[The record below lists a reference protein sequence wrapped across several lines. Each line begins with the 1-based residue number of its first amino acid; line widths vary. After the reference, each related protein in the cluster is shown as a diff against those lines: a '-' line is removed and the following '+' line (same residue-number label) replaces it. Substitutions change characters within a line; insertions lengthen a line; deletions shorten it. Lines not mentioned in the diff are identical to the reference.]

1 VTGAGRVVS
10 VGVIGLL
17 LGCDRVHDVVF
28 VEWDAASDD
37 AQPGDG
43 GGGAGRRGGVFMEAD
58 AAADGVAA
66 AGGGGMPPAD
76 GGPLDGGNGS
86 AVEARPADS
95 LADGRV
101 GDMAPLA
108 DAGAPD
114 SAPKTGCQGTLA
126 SALLCEGFEEPE
138 LARWQRLVSNG
149 NVVRVTQPV
158 LVGVGALE
166 ARSVA
171 NGGNGFMITGGLGGK
186 TSGTLHLR
194 AQVRVPAGAALN
206 GVTVLAL
213 GENRA
218 PRGGVSVVL
227 ADSGLLVVLK
237 PRGAQAP
244 EVIVA
249 GSGPAPFRIARD
261 RWQCVQ
267 LQTVIGRGS
276 GSVRLS
282 VDGQVA
288 VQSAGVDTLPA
299 GGFEDV
305 SVGMVYSTPDQ
316 TPIRIG
322 VDELA
327 VSANPLPCN

>member
-1 VTGAGRVVS
+1 VVA
-10 VGVIGLL
+10 VGMIALL

-28 VEWDAASDD
+28 VDWDG
-37 AQPGDG
+37 AQPDDG
-43 GGGAGRRGGVFMEAD
+43 AGGVGTRGGLMPGADTAEGGAAETGGAVMS
-58 AAADGVAA
+58 
-66 AGGGGMPPAD
+66 PAD

-86 AVEARPADS
+86 AVEARPADGP
-95 LADGRV
+95 ADGHV
-101 GDMAPLA
+101 ADVTPPPP

-114 SAPKTGCQGTLA
+114 SAPKTGCQGALA
-126 SALLCEGFEEPE
+126 SALLCEGFEDVE
-138 LARWQRLVSNG
+138 LPRWQRLVSNG
-149 NVVRVTQPV
+149 SVVRVTQPV
-158 LVGVGALE
+158 LVGMGALE

-171 NGGNGFMITGGLGGK
+171 RGGNGFMIAGGLGGK

-194 AQVRVPAGAALN
+194 AHVRVPVGVALN

-213 GENRA
+213 GENHA
-218 PRGGVSVVL
+218 PRGGISVVL

-237 PRGAQAP
+237 PRGQQAP

-249 GSGPAPFRIARD
+249 GSGPTPFRIARD

-288 VQSAGVDTLPA
+288 VQSGGVDTLPA
-299 GGFEDV
+299 GGFEEV

-316 TPIRIG
+316 TPIKIG

>member
-28 VEWDAASDD
+28 VDWGDAASGD

-43 GGGAGRRGGVFMEAD
+43 AGTRGGVIPGAD
-58 AAADGVAA
+58 AAGDGAA
-66 AGGGGMPPAD
+66 ETGGG
-76 GGPLDGGNGS
+76 
-86 AVEARPADS
+86 EARPTDV
-95 LADGRV
+95 LADGRAA
-101 GDMAPLA
+101 DLAPPPP

-114 SAPKTGCQGTLA
+114 SAPETGCQGALA
-126 SALLCEGFEEPE
+126 SALLCEGFEEP
-138 LARWQRLVSNG
+138 LLTRWQRLVSNG

-158 LVGVGALE
+158 LVGMGALE

-194 AQVRVPAGAALN
+194 AHVRVPAGVALN

-218 PRGGVSVVL
+218 PRGGISVVL
-227 ADSGLLVVLK
+227 SDGGLLVVLK
-237 PRGAQAP
+237 PRGQQAP

-249 GSGPAPFRIARD
+249 GGPTPLRIARD

-282 VDGQVA
+282 VDGQMA
-288 VQSAGVDTLPA
+288 VQSGGVDTLPA
-299 GGFEDV
+299 GGFEEV
-305 SVGMVYSTPDQ
+305 SVGMVYSVPDQ